1 MSEIKEKIILN
12 EKDLEEAAGGTGI
25 YADGR
30 IFTIE
35 HTVVPGNTL
44 SGLANRYNT
53 TVQSIMALNAFIKDK
68 NLIRVGWVLT
78 IQVNDRKRK

>member
-1 MSEIKEKIILN
+1 MSEIKKNVLN
-12 EKDLEEAAGGTGI
+12 EEEMEAASGGTGI

-30 IFTIE
+30 VYFIE

-53 TVQSIMALNAFIKDK
+53 TVKSIMSLNSFIKDK

-78 IQVNDRKRK
+78 IEVNNRSRY